1 MPAKPASAPLAGRA
15 VPARAASAARTGGT
29 ARSDGTRGTGRTTR
43 RASQHQAYVL
53 HQYPFSE
60 SSLILELLTR
70 EKGRIVAIAKGAKKP
85 TSNFRALLLPLQL
98 LRLEYTYTESE
109 NGEIGTI
116 RGAERAGGPATPRDE
131 ALLAGMYLNELLMK
145 MMVRGEPNAAV
156 FDSYHTTLHVLSHA
170 PGAALEVVLRSFEL
184 VLLRQLGMLPDLRMQ
199 TQEQLPVEPLAR
211 YALLP
216 EVGLHAI
223 RDGRRSLKGQQWL
236 DIEAALQG
244 EQALAQCMQAL
255 GLYSA
260 DLKPQLRAA
269 FAHYLGGELQTQRL
283 MRGMRNL

>member
-1 MPAKPASAPLAGRA
+1 MLSRGASPKSAGSSM
-15 VPARAASAARTGGT
+15 SA
-29 ARSDGTRGTGRTTR
+29 RTTR

-53 HQYPFSE
+53 HQYPYSE

-109 NGEIGTI
+109 GGEIGSI
-116 RGAERAGGPATPRDE
+116 RGAERAGGPATPQGE
-131 ALLAGMYLNELLMK
+131 ALLAGLYLNELLMK

-156 FDSYHTTLHVLSHA
+156 FDSYHTTLHVLCHA

-199 TQEQLPVEPLAR
+199 TLEQLPVDPSVR

-223 RDGRRSLKGQQWL
+223 RDGRRTLMGQQWL
-236 DIEAALQG
+236 DIQQALES
-244 EQALAQCMQAL
+244 EQPLAQCMQAL
-255 GLYSA
+255 GAHSV

-283 MRGMRNL
+283 MRGLRNL